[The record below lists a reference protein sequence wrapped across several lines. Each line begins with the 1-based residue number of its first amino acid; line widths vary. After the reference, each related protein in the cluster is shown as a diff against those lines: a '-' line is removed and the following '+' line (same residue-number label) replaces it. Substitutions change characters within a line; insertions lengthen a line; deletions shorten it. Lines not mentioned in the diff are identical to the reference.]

1 MLEKINKTFYSDE
14 RITPYNLF
22 PYEYSLFEVQ
32 EGGFIKKTTLDTGN
46 YNFFVTK
53 NNTIIPD
60 HSGNE
65 IKIYKNE
72 DAENFKYSKEEKI
85 PGNVIYLHNCGH
97 YLHFIA
103 ETLASLIIY
112 KELGVFKKYLPK
124 DTKILVLS
132 NVKVDFK
139 KIELFLDL
147 DLSKYEIIYGKK
159 DVLYRAGKVMLNT
172 TTTQV
177 AGTILPHYT
186 TKYINNKFKN
196 KYDVVS
202 SKCLFLSRRDA
213 CHRLLINENELIAYF
228 KNKGIEL
235 DVIEGGSLTVE
246 EQIKKFNTAENI
258 ITVSGTNSVGL
269 LYVNSSVKKIIVLS
283 PKYITGQAKQIAK
296 CLNLK
301 VDIVYAYEEEA
312 VELKGKLLHQ
322 AYNNYKVD
330 PEQVY
335 EKFYE

>member
-1 MLEKINKTFYSDE
+1 MLKEIDKTFYSDE

-65 IKIYKNE
+65 IKIYKDE
-72 DAENFKYSKEEKI
+72 DAENFKYIKEEKI
-85 PGNVIYLHNCGH
+85 SGNVMYLHNCGH

-132 NVKVDFK
+132 NVKVDLK
-139 KIELFLDL
+139 RIELFLDL
-147 DLSKYEIIYGKK
+147 DLSKYEIIYGEK
-159 DVLYRAGKVMLNT
+159 DVLYRAGGAMLNT

-196 KYDVVS
+196 KYEVIS
-202 SKCLFLSRRDA
+202 NKCLFLSRRDA
-213 CHRLLINENELIAYF
+213 CYRLLINESELITYF
-228 KNKGIEL
+228 KNKGIDL
-235 DVIEGGSLTVE
+235 DVIEGGGITVE

-258 ITVSGTNSVGL
+258 ITVSGTNSIGL
-269 LYVNSSVKKIIVLS
+269 LYANSKVKKIIVLS
-283 PKYITGQAKQIAK
+283 PEYITGPAKQISK

-301 VDIVYAYEEEA
+301 IDIVHAYEEA
-312 VELKGKLLHQ
+312 PVELNGKRLHR
-322 AYNNYKVD
+322 AHNNYKID
-330 PEQVY
+330 PVHVY
-335 EKFYE
+335 KKFYE